1 MLLFLEIHRFN
12 LEAVMKKSR
21 SGFTIFVSHPS
32 EFLTDCQPHGDGLTA
47 FGFISRL
54 AERGHTLHVAVPEM
68 EINGGLPDNIKFYPI
83 KTRTKSLIPHRLE
96 YMLRSRLLFNRLRRQ
111 HRFDLIHQ
119 FNPVNRGLSLAMIGT
134 GLPVVL
140 GQVYPDWPADAE
152 AAVERMTLGQLA
164 IKAKCWLRRQILRV
178 QQYFASALI
187 IATPASL
194 DSLYHPERIREKIF
208 LVNSGVD
215 TEHFSPGP
223 RLQMPQAAENGS
235 VQPSILFLAN
245 LWRRKGI
252 LTLLEAFGTIA
263 AKVPNC
269 RLTVVGSS
277 GIEDEVHARA
287 NAMSCRSQITFIK
300 HVARDQM
307 PALVRQCTVY
317 CHPSYGEPLGNSAL
331 EVMAC
336 GKPIVGTDAGGLGLI
351 IHPQGGRKVPPRDAA
366 ALANALIEILDSPLL
381 QEQMGKFNRRLLEEN
396 YSWGRV
402 VGNLESVY
410 RTVLSRRSGAID
422 ELSAKPFLIADRAS

>member
-1 MLLFLEIHRFN
+1 
-12 LEAVMKKSR
+12 MKKALSKL
-21 SGFTIFVSHPS
+21 TIFVSHPS

-68 EINGGLPDNIKFYPI
+68 KIAGGLPDNIKFHPI
-83 KTRTKSLIPHRLE
+83 KTWTKSLIPHRLE
-96 YMLRSRLLFNRLRRQ
+96 YMLRSRLLFNRLRRK

-140 GQVYPDWPADAE
+140 GQFYPDWPNDADGPANGT
-152 AAVERMTLGQLA
+152 VRQPLML
-164 IKAKCWLRRQILRV
+164 KAKCWLRRQVLGV
-178 QQYFASALI
+178 QQFFASALI

-194 DSLYHPERIREKIF
+194 GSLYHPERLRQKVF

-215 TEHFSPGP
+215 TKHFSPGP
-223 RLQMPQAAENGS
+223 MPKQTENGS
-235 VQPSILFLAN
+235 HQPSVLFLAN

-252 LTLLEAFGTIA
+252 LTLLEAFETVA
-263 AKVPNC
+263 AKIPNC
-269 RLTVVGSS
+269 RLTVVGSG
-277 GIEDEVHARA
+277 GIEAEVHAFA
-287 NAMSCRSQITFIK
+287 NAMKCRPQITFIK
-300 HVARDQM
+300 HVTRDKM
-307 PALVRQCTVY
+307 PELVRQCTVY

-336 GKPIVGTDAGGLGLI
+336 GKPIVGTNAGGLGLVI
-351 IHPQGGRKVPPRDAA
+351 QQQGGRKVPPRDAG
-366 ALANALIEILDSPLL
+366 ALAEALIEILEAPQL

-396 YSWGRV
+396 YSWHRV
-402 VGNLESVY
+402 VEQLESVY
-410 RTVLSRRSGAID
+410 RTVLHDGGAATD